1 MTSGGTAYSSGY
13 FYPMELR
20 PAGTYTLAQFN
31 PPSVTFSN
39 NFYIG
44 RYEVTNAQYRQFD
57 ATSAH
62 HDNITEL
69 NNITYDNYPV
79 RYVSWTD
86 AAQFCNWLTTQELG
100 AGECCY
106 TWTTA
111 SDHSTYTLDLLKKGY
126 RLPTEAEWE
135 YACRAGT
142 TTDYYWG
149 ENFGNPVGSPF
160 NIGNYA
166 WYSGNYTGDIHPV
179 GQKLPNAWGLYD
191 MSGNLWEWCYNRLES
206 PPAGGSDPVGPG
218 VDASRVVRGGSF
230 NYGNNGCL
238 SSSRNYFVPSF
249 RNNGIGFRLVRT
261 QKSFALL
268 PFYTFRNLTT
278 KVSKAGRNI
287 PK

>member
-20 PAGTYTLAQFN
+20 PAGIYTLAQFN
-31 PPSVTFSN
+31 PSSVTFSN

-62 HDNITEL
+62 HGNTTEL
-69 NNITYDNYPV
+69 NNSTYDNYPV
-79 RYVSWTD
+79 RWVNWTD
-86 AAQFCNWLTTQELG
+86 AAQFCNWLTIQELG

-106 TWTTA
+106 TWTNA
-111 SDHSTYTLDLLKKGY
+111 SDHNTYTLDLSKKGY

-149 ENFGNPVGSPF
+149 ENYNNPVGSPF
-160 NIGNYA
+160 NIGDYA
-166 WYSGNYTGDIHPV
+166 WYSGNYTGGIHSV

-191 MSGNLWEWCYNRLES
+191 MSGNLYEWCYNRWES
-206 PPAGGSDPVGPG
+206 PPSGGSDPVGPG
-218 VDASRVVRGGSF
+218 PGSDRVIRGGSF
-230 NYGNNGCL
+230 INDANFCRSAYRL
-238 SSSRNYFVPSF
+238 YFDSSVCFYH
-249 RNNGIGFRLVRT
+249 IGFRLVRT
-261 QKSFALL
+261 Q
-268 PFYTFRNLTT
+268 
-278 KVSKAGRNI
+278 
-287 PK
+287 